1 MKQYR
6 VKNTIFNGAVLAL
19 VIAIMVPRAVPI
31 WAWAASAAPFDFF
44 TVTAADLAALAV
56 IILGGATAFKIF
68 RQKHS
73 GDRPVLW
80 LLILLALA
88 ILSLVSAAW
97 PLLGLGYWFKLLLA
111 TGVWFAITYFKPS
124 VKLLI
129 RWGVITAALLEAV
142 LGIVQF
148 ALQKNVGLA
157 VLGEAVIAPSIP
169 GVAKISLGVERVIR
183 AYGTMP
189 HPNILAVLLAVG
201 LIFLLGWY
209 LSGLKKHR
217 RLEFLFWA
225 ALPVLLLG
233 LAVTFSRVAII
244 ATLAA
249 VIMVLGRTWFKDHS
263 AVSRR
268 QVYAVA
274 GAVLGAGVALFLA
287 FGPLFNA
294 RVADLTNQGEGQT
307 LRQFYDSA
315 AQKAVGEQPLL
326 GVGLGNFVPWL
337 HGRWPLTLP
346 DWAYQPSHNTP
357 LLITAE
363 VGGLAL
369 IILAIFILSIIWPA
383 FRLERR
389 LSSAVRRAGLA
400 AVGILLLT
408 SLTDHFLWT
417 NDVGRYLWWLVIG
430 VI

>member
-1 MKQYR
+1 MVILFQ
-6 VKNTIFNGAVLAL
+6 GAVLAL
-19 VIAIMVPRAVPI
+19 MIAIMVPRAVPI
-31 WAWAASAAPFDFF
+31 WPWAASGAPFEFF
-44 TVTAADLAALAV
+44 TVAAADLAALAL
-56 IILGGATAFKIF
+56 IILGGPAAFHNY
-68 RQKHS
+68 RLKHTNH
-73 GDRPVLW
+73 RPVLW
-80 LLILLALA
+80 LLIFTVLALGSL
-88 ILSLVSAAW
+88 ILAAW
-97 PLLGLGYWFKLLLA
+97 PLLGVGLWLKLVLA
-111 TGVWFAITYFKPS
+111 TSVWFVVVYFKPS
-124 VKLLI
+124 VKPLI
-129 RWGVITAALLEAV
+129 RWGVVAMALVEAI
-142 LGIVQF
+142 LGIAQF
-148 ALQKNVGLA
+148 ALQKSVGLTA
-157 VLGEAVIAPSIP
+157 LGEAVIAPSIP

-183 AYGTMP
+183 AYGTLP
-189 HPNILAVLLAVG
+189 HPNILAALLAVG
-201 LIFLLGWY
+201 LVFLLGWY

-217 RLEFLFWA
+217 RLEFFFWA

-244 ATLAA
+244 ATVVAVAA
-249 VIMVLGRTWFKDHS
+249 ILGRTWFKDHS

-274 GAVLGAGVALFLA
+274 GAVLGAGVALFFA
-287 FGPLFNA
+287 FSPLFGA

-307 LRQFYDSA
+307 LRQFYDTA
-315 AQKAVGEQPLL
+315 AQKAVSEQPLL